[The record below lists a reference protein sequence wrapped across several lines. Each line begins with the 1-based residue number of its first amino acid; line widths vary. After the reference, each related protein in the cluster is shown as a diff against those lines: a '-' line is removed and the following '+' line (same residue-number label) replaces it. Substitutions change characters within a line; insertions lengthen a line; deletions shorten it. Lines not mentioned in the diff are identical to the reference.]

1 MTNHCTYE
9 QSQAMKEIGFDLTV
23 RDYYTVAE
31 YPNQNHWSAN
41 WNSQKGYTSAP
52 THAEALEWF
61 REKKGIDGWVEPCY
75 EINGDKYYQYNILQS
90 HDLGNYPTHPQATSA
105 MIDKIIEITKTAG
118 K

>member
-9 QSQAMKEIGFDLTV
+9 QSQALKEIGFDMPV
-23 RDYYTVAE
+23 RDIYIGNGNDIKLTTTPV
-31 YPNQNHWSAN
+31 N
-41 WNSQKGYTSAP
+41 WNSNLTSAP

-105 MIDKIIEITKTAG
+105 MIDKIIEITKTT